1 MVRDEAEPILDLL
14 RARGGRV
21 TTSRRAILETFLG
34 VGGHVTAEALTAKVQ
49 VAHPDVHEST
59 IYRFLDELERLGV
72 VDHVHLGHGP
82 AVYHL
87 ARDAHHHLVCDR
99 CGKVVEVPAEL
110 FDGLRGRLADDFGFD
125 LEPRHFAVTG
135 RCRDCAA
142 AGAVTRP

>member
-1 MVRDEAEPILDLL
+1 MTAARRDRILAQL
-14 RARGGRV
+14 RADGGRV
-21 TTSRRAILETFLG
+21 TTARRSLITALLDADD
-34 VGGHVTAEALTAKVQ
+34 HVTADDLAATVQ
-49 VAHPDVHEST
+49 TAHPDVHRST
-59 IYRFLDELERLGV
+59 ISRTLDALERLGV
-72 VDHVHLGHGP
+72 VDHVHLGHGR

-142 AGAVTRP
+142 AGAV